1 MKYSPHLTR
10 FFASLPPKSLAPLL
24 IEALSALGVKY
35 KVKPPATVLVGGYDV
50 RKEKF
55 KGRVMLEGFEWKGV
69 ECSIV
74 EMAREEVREMLSES
88 CIELTLISRETRFR
102 GDNFGGRLS
111 RLHKWSLTCF
121 VGGRV
126 PPPVMRV
133 DFKFDLQLILSP
145 FRIGFATF
153 EIHVL

>member
-10 FFASLPPKSLAPLL
+10 FFASLPPKILAPLL

-35 KVKPPATVLVGGYDV
+35 KVKPPATVLVGGFDV

-74 EMAREEVREMLSES
+74 EMAREEVKEMYFES
-88 CIELTLISRETRFR
+88 CTELTLISRETRFR
-102 GDNFGGRLS
+102 GDNFGRRLL
-111 RLHKWSLTCF
+111 RLHK
-121 VGGRV
+121 
-126 PPPVMRV
+126 
-133 DFKFDLQLILSP
+133 
-145 FRIGFATF
+145 
-153 EIHVL
+153 